1 MPSPSHRRSDQTRR
15 TRDALLRAALRVV
28 ARHGFA
34 GASVQ
39 RITAACG
46 IAQGSLY
53 THFGS
58 HRELLEE
65 LLPHEGIRLLRALG
79 RSVDHGA
86 GHFENE
92 RRTFEALFDYLRRK
106 PYFLRL
112 LTEAEIAAPRGYHQ
126 HARNIEDRYLRA
138 LHRARTA
145 GEVRALPDED
155 YRVIAGA
162 LSSSRGYIGIGLSG
176 RNPRHLFHP
185 APIDSWITDAYL
197 RFIRHGLGCEDAS
210 MSPAPDQ
217 LGEQEL
223 ATAGEPR
230 AGTRD
235 EILDA
240 AARRIHRDGYA
251 GTTVA
256 GICEEA
262 GVAVGTLYSHFTSR
276 REMFDALL
284 ERTRARMQAE
294 VRAASAGSRSAC
306 ELEQRSFD
314 AFFRHLLR
322 NPWFTRIET
331 EAAVRAPESYLRH
344 FQALATDIVEALEG
358 FRALGQLQ
366 HFEERDLPV
375 VAWMLMTARHHFA
388 ARYVL
393 VDEDGRPLSAQ
404 VRDAWLNFA
413 AQGLSKEDPGA
424 APAGKNLAYRDES
437 SAAPPEGAPR

>member
-1 MPSPSHRRSDQTRR
+1 MPAPSHRRSDQTRR

-79 RSVDHGA
+79 RSVDHAA

-112 LTEAEIAAPRGYHQ
+112 LTEAEIAAPRGYRQ

-145 GEVRALPDED
+145 GEVRPLPDED
-155 YRVIAGA
+155 YRVIAGV
-162 LSSSRGYIGIGLSG
+162 LSSSRGYIGIGLSE
-176 RNPRHLFHP
+176 RDPRRLFHP
-185 APIDSWITDAYL
+185 APMAPWITQAYL
-197 RFIRHGLGCEDAS
+197 RFVRHGLGCEEAS
-210 MSPAPDQ
+210 TPPVRDAPD
-217 LGEQEL
+217 EPDM
-223 ATAGEPR
+223 APADEPR
-230 AGTRD
+230 SGTRD

-240 AARRIHRDGYA
+240 AARRIHRDGYV

-256 GICEEA
+256 GICAEA
-262 GVAVGTLYSHFTSR
+262 GVAVGTFYGHFPSR
-276 REMFDALL
+276 REMFDALI
-284 ERTRARMQAE
+284 ERTRDRMQAE
-294 VRAASAGSRSAC
+294 VLVASAGSRSPC

-344 FQALATDIVEALEG
+344 FQELATGIVEALRG
-358 FRALGQLQ
+358 FHAAGQLQ

-388 ARYVL
+388 TRFVL
-393 VDEDGRPLSAQ
+393 VGDVARPLSSQ
-404 VRDAWLNFA
+404 VRDAWLSFA
-413 AQGLSKEDPGA
+413 AQGLANDHPGA
-424 APAGKNLAYRDES
+424 APGRENLPYRDQT
-437 SAAPPEGAPR
+437 SAAPS

>member
-1 MPSPSHRRSDQTRR
+1 MPTPNHRRSDQTRR

-112 LTEAEIAAPRGYHQ
+112 LTEAEIAAPRGYQQ

-138 LHRARTA
+138 LQRARTD
-145 GEVRALPDED
+145 GEVRHLTDED
-155 YRVIAGA
+155 YRVIAGV
-162 LSSSRGYIGIGLSG
+162 LSSSRGYIGIGLSE
-176 RNPRHLFHP
+176 RDPRRLFHP
-185 APIDSWITDAYL
+185 APVASWVPAAYL
-197 RFIRHGLGCEDAS
+197 RFVRHGLGCEDPSAT
-210 MSPAPDQ
+210 PARFDSDEP
-217 LGEQEL
+217 GMTP
-223 ATAGEPR
+223 ATGQRTE
-230 AGTRD
+230 TRD
-235 EILDA
+235 QILDA

-256 GICEEA
+256 DICQEA
-262 GVAVGTLYSHFTSR
+262 GVAVGTFYGHFPSR
-276 REMFDALL
+276 GAMFEALI
-284 ERTRARMQAE
+284 ERTRTRMLTE
-294 VRAASAGSRSAC
+294 VRAAAAGSRSAC

-331 EAAVRAPESYLRH
+331 EAAVRAPEAYLRH
-344 FQALATDIVEALEG
+344 FQEMAADMVQALQG
-358 FRALGQLQ
+358 FRSIGQLQ

-375 VAWMLMTARHHFA
+375 VAWMLMTARHHLATRF
-388 ARYVL
+388 VL
-393 VDEDGRPLSAQ
+393 AGGSVEPLSTQ
-404 VRDAWLNFA
+404 IRDAWLGFA
-413 AQGLSKEDPGA
+413 AQGLANEGPG
-424 APAGKNLAYRDES
+424 
-437 SAAPPEGAPR
+437 SASDRGDSARGGGETRPER

>member
-1 MPSPSHRRSDQTRR
+1 MPTPSHRRIDQTRR
-15 TRDALLRAALRVV
+15 TREALLRAALRVV

-86 GHFENE
+86 GHFDNE

-138 LHRARTA
+138 LHRARAA
-145 GEVRALPDED
+145 GEVRPLPDED
-155 YRVIAGA
+155 YRVIAGV
-162 LSSSRGYIGIGLSG
+162 LSSSRGYIGIGLSE
-176 RNPRHLFHP
+176 RDPRRLFHP
-185 APIDSWITDAYL
+185 APIAPWITEAYR
-197 RFIRHGLGCEDAS
+197 RFVRHGLGCADAS
-210 MSPAPDQ
+210 MPPASDERGEAEPVR
-217 LGEQEL
+217 GEQ
-223 ATAGEPR
+223 AR

-240 AARRIHRDGYA
+240 AARRIHRDGDA

-262 GVAVGTLYSHFTSR
+262 GVAVGTFYGHFPSR
-276 REMFDALL
+276 REMFDALI

-344 FQALATDIVEALEG
+344 FQELASDIVCSLRA
-358 FRALGQLQ
+358 FRAAGQLQ
-366 HFEERDLPV
+366 HFEDPDLPV
-375 VAWMLMTARHHFA
+375 VAWMLMTARHHLATRFVHADERTEPLSPQIRCAWLGFA
-388 ARYVL
+388 AR
-393 VDEDGRPLSAQ
+393 
-404 VRDAWLNFA
+404 
-413 AQGLSKEDPGA
+413 GLAKGGPGQAKEPD
-424 APAGKNLAYRDES
+424 S
-437 SAAPPEGAPR
+437 